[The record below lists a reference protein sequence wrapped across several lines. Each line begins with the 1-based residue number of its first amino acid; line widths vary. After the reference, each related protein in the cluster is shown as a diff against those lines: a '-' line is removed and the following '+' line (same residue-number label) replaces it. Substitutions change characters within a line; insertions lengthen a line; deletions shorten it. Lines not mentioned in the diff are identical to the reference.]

1 MYNPVTKAMRYLRR
15 EYPFL
20 TSMGATGFGIG
31 ALTGTVVSI
40 GAGPIFLI
48 PALAVVMGV
57 VMPLF
62 SLVGGGELDRPRSN
76 TVTLNGT
83 KLVGSERD
91 VASIYMT
98 QKLISSY
105 TKKLQHMAELPERTM
120 DKIIAHVFDI
130 QDSLTRV
137 RAYQEPGG
145 DPVTSYSFTRKIIA
159 ASGAEVDQAVVNR
172 ELSLACREVHAA
184 QLPAIFAAPGPLASV
199 PSPRADFTG
208 ATNTNQP
215 APAFNPEA
223 STAATASGFKL

>member
-1 MYNPVTKAMRYLRR
+1 MYNLLTKAMRYLRR

-20 TSMGATGFGIG
+20 TTMGATGFGVG

-57 VMPLF
+57 VMPCF
-62 SLVGGGELDRPRSN
+62 SLAGDGELDRPRSN

-105 TKKLQHMAELPERTM
+105 TKKLQHKAELPERTM
-120 DKIIAHVFDI
+120 DKIMAHVYDI

-145 DPVTSYSFTRKIIA
+145 EPVTSFSFTRKIIDA
-159 ASGAEVDQAVVNR
+159 KGAEVDQAVVKR
-172 ELSLACREVHAA
+172 GLPLACREAA
-184 QLPAIFAAPGPLASV
+184 FEAAGPFASL

-208 ATNTNQP
+208 ATNTNLP
-215 APAFNPEA
+215 APSFNPEA
-223 STAATASGFKL
+223 PATQATASGFKL